1 VNGFSW
7 LHIDNGNMHAQ
18 TPSTRQG
25 KTVLCIDDNE
35 EVLECERAFLES
47 FGYTVLIA
55 PSGNKALE
63 LASIHSV
70 DVVVV
75 DCVMREMNGHEE
87 A

>member
-1 VNGFSW
+1 M
-7 LHIDNGNMHAQ
+7 NMHLP
-18 TPSTRQG
+18 THSTRQG

-35 EVLECERAFLES
+35 DVLECERAFLES

-75 DCVMREMNGHEE
+75 DYVMPEMNGHEE
-87 A
+87 ASV

>member
-1 VNGFSW
+1 M
-7 LHIDNGNMHAQ
+7 DKHAQ

-47 FGYTVLIA
+47 VGYTVLIA
-55 PSGNKALE
+55 PSGNNALK
-63 LASIHSV
+63 LASSHSV

-75 DCVMREMNGHEE
+75 DYVVPEMNGHEV
-87 A
+87 ASK